1 VTSSEDGAGCSNE
14 SLSPIRFEINI
25 VGLRKITTD
34 WETLQPGERATK
46 SRSAVN
52 EDSGTLQ
59 RGLAA
64 DGFAL
69 ADRSVKSKNFGVV
82 SKQKRK
88 RIDGLNGATSPRLDA
103 TQSVLRVEVEGVRRP
118 TPSGRSSKTA

>member
-1 VTSSEDGAGCSNE
+1 MPVGRVERLQIMLTEEELVVIDDW
-14 SLSPIRFEINI
+14 RFE
-25 VGLRKITTD
+25 R
-34 WETLQPGERATK
+34 QMPSRAAAI
-46 SRSAVN
+46 R
-52 EDSGTLQ
+52 ELLQ

-69 ADRSVKSKNFGVV
+69 ANRSVKSKNFGVV
-82 SKQKRK
+82 SKQKSK
-88 RIDGLNGATSPRLDA
+88 RIDGLNGATSPRRDA